1 MNQREFKQTYQP
13 KGAGRKE
20 IFRSS
25 FAEIF
30 TKTHPV
36 VAISLFILIGILLFI
51 YAVYNQVLLIQ
62 QLIPLLFLG
71 IFTFTLVE
79 YLVHRFVFHME
90 LTNRIREKIQYGA
103 HGVHHEFPNDRARLV
118 MPPLLSIPLATIVF
132 LFVQLII
139 GNSAFGLMSGFF
151 IGYGLYLFVHYIV
164 HAWKM
169 PKNRFKSLWIYHNI
183 HHFQNEEVAFG
194 VTSHFWD
201 RVFGTMPEI
210 QKGKTKK

>member
-132 LFVQLII
+132 LFIFLFFLFGFQALFQKPCPRNGKLPQRRPLHF
-139 GNSAFGLMSGFF
+139 GNDE
-151 IGYGLYLFVHYIV
+151 YYD
-164 HAWKM
+164 
-169 PKNRFKSLWIYHNI
+169 KSIKI
-183 HHFQNEEVAFG
+183 
-194 VTSHFWD
+194 
-201 RVFGTMPEI
+201 
-210 QKGKTKK
+210 